1 MTTNACALLAAAVL
15 AWPGPASASRLRTLG
30 SGPRAA
36 VPFAAVR
43 GVDSS
48 SLALV
53 LGAVASVLAL
63 VAGVGVGLVAGAA
76 IVGVAL
82 RHVLHGE
89 RSHARKLRED
99 EAWVG
104 ALDSIVSALASGAS
118 MGAALRAA
126 RHGSSGAVTTELE
139 RAVALDGLGGDVAG
153 LLAASSALPARRLGQ
168 AVALST
174 GHGLPLAD
182 VVRRAGEEVSETNR
196 HAGEIEAALAGPRAT
211 ALILTALPLLGLGLG
226 HLMGADPV
234 GTLGSG
240 IIGAALAIVGSA
252 LIAAGLLW
260 TSRII
265 AGVRA

>member
-1 MTTNACALLAAAVL
+1 MTSHALALLAAAIL
-15 AWPGPASASRLRTLG
+15 AWPGPASAFRLRTLG
-30 SGPRAA
+30 AGPRAA
-36 VPFAAVR
+36 APLAAVR

-53 LGAVASVLAL
+53 LGAAAAVLAL
-63 VAGVGVGLVAGAA
+63 VAGVGIGLVVGAA
-76 IVGVAL
+76 IVGAAL
-82 RHVLHGE
+82 RHVLRGE
-89 RSHARKLRED
+89 RSHSRRLRED
-99 EAWVG
+99 EDWVG
-104 ALDSIVSALASGAS
+104 ALDAIVSALAYGAS
-118 MGAALRAA
+118 MGAALRGA
-126 RHGSSGAVTTELE
+126 RHGSSGAVATELD
-139 RAVALDGLGGDVAG
+139 RAVALDGLGGNVAA
-153 LLAASSALPARRLGQ
+153 LLTGSAALPARRLGQ
-168 AVALST
+168 AIALSA
-174 GHGLPLAD
+174 GHGLPLAE

-226 HLMGADPV
+226 HLMGADPL

-265 AGVRA
+265 AGARA